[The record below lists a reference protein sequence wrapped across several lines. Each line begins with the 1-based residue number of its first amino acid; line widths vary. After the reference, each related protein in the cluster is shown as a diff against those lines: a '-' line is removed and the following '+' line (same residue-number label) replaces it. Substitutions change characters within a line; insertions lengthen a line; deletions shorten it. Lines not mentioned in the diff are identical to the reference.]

1 MNEFEPETEIE
12 QNIEKLYK
20 ISTLN
25 EEFELSIK
33 KNDSIL
39 EFKLQHDDFLNEYYY
54 KANFDLEEINKLMTA
69 SFKGIFEVLD
79 FFDIII
85 KDKKVKIIKS
95 KDKEIIS
102 LNFKKDEQGKEINI
116 KLEKNR
122 LTKDQMYFIFI
133 KEINFLKK
141 KLKSKNEKTFDEL
154 IEENEEKLKEYVDK
168 KIEESKEML
177 EKLFEE
183 KIKEKDNKIVQLEK
197 QIEKL
202 KQEQKNKLNN
212 IKNDDQNIQK
222 IKNELQEEDKKI
234 IRKKDIINFIKSDD
248 NNNIKKNLENEDN
261 IINKIYFNKAN
272 IGKPNDNK
280 SKLNYSPKKEK
291 PKNINDDIEIEQAK
305 NEFPMQSE
313 KPQEI
318 NLLKLLTTIF
328 FKNPQMTEINTQKID
343 ENYLDI
349 LRNEY
354 YKHINDEKN
363 IVYIYVNGFIKTNL
377 LRIFKKP
384 NIQEEILEIIKSKI
398 SAVLSCIN
406 MNKNYY
412 EPYYYPNLKKKQINR
427 AQSVKAAY
435 KFRKEFNVSEEDI
448 NQQKLI
454 DALSENNNDIY
465 TVFNLF
471 FG

>member
-1 MNEFEPETEIE
+1 
-12 QNIEKLYK
+12 
-20 ISTLN
+20 
-25 EEFELSIK
+25 
-33 KNDSIL
+33 
-39 EFKLQHDDFLNEYYY
+39 
-54 KANFDLEEINKLMTA
+54 
-69 SFKGIFEVLD
+69 
-79 FFDIII
+79 
-85 KDKKVKIIKS
+85 
-95 KDKEIIS
+95 
-102 LNFKKDEQGKEINI
+102 
-116 KLEKNR
+116 
-122 LTKDQMYFIFI
+122 
-133 KEINFLKK
+133 
-141 KLKSKNEKTFDEL
+141 
-154 IEENEEKLKEYVDK
+154 
-168 KIEESKEML
+168 ML

-183 KIKEKDNKIVQLEK
+183 KNKEKDNIIIQLEK

-234 IRKKDIINFIKSDD
+234 IRKKAFINFIKSDD

-261 IINKIYFNKAN
+261 IINKIYFNKTN

-305 NEFPMQSE
+305 NEFIMQSE

-318 NLLKLLTTIF
+318 NLLKLLKLLTTIF
-328 FKNPQMTEINTQKID
+328 FKNPQMTEINTQKIN

-354 YKHINDEKN
+354 YKHMKDEKN
-363 IVYIYVNGFIKTNL
+363 IVFLYVNSFIKTNL

-412 EPYYYPNLKKKQINR
+412 EPYYYPNLKKKQN
-427 AQSVKAAY
+427 K
-435 KFRKEFNVSEEDI
+435 
-448 NQQKLI
+448 
-454 DALSENNNDIY
+454 
-465 TVFNLF
+465 
-471 FG
+471 

>member
-1 MNEFEPETEIE
+1 M
-12 QNIEKLYK
+12 
-20 ISTLN
+20 
-25 EEFELSIK
+25 
-33 KNDSIL
+33 
-39 EFKLQHDDFLNEYYY
+39 
-54 KANFDLEEINKLMTA
+54 
-69 SFKGIFEVLD
+69 
-79 FFDIII
+79 
-85 KDKKVKIIKS
+85 
-95 KDKEIIS
+95 
-102 LNFKKDEQGKEINI
+102 
-116 KLEKNR
+116 
-122 LTKDQMYFIFI
+122 
-133 KEINFLKK
+133 
-141 KLKSKNEKTFDEL
+141 
-154 IEENEEKLKEYVDK
+154 
-168 KIEESKEML
+168 
-177 EKLFEE
+177 
-183 KIKEKDNKIVQLEK
+183 
-197 QIEKL
+197 
-202 KQEQKNKLNN
+202 
-212 IKNDDQNIQK
+212 
-222 IKNELQEEDKKI
+222 
-234 IRKKDIINFIKSDD
+234 
-248 NNNIKKNLENEDN
+248 
-261 IINKIYFNKAN
+261 
-272 IGKPNDNK
+272 
-280 SKLNYSPKKEK
+280 NYSPKKEK

-305 NEFPMQSE
+305 NEVPIQSE

-328 FKNPQMTEINTQKID
+328 FKYPIMTEINTQKID

-448 NQQKLI
+448 NQEKLI
-454 DALSENNNDIY
+454 DALIENNNDIN

-471 FG
+471 FGQ